1 MTAAN
6 GDANPPGFFN
16 LSHCK
21 GERFVLLLM
30 DTVSHFQLE
39 CMAPKNGPVPSFCML
54 SARMVLR
61 DSDQQGVSEGYSAPW
76 LEALLFYSAAVPEL
90 EFNVL
95 CSHHW
100 PKNRLPGIHQPSVPE
115 FTPRNLYLQSG

>member
-39 CMAPKNGPVPSFCML
+39 CMAPKMALFTKFCML
-54 SARMVLR
+54 SARMV
-61 DSDQQGVSEGYSAPW
+61 
-76 LEALLFYSAAVPEL
+76 
-90 EFNVL
+90 
-95 CSHHW
+95 
-100 PKNRLPGIHQPSVPE
+100 
-115 FTPRNLYLQSG
+115 